1 MWYTNTQTGHGIDL
15 SQVNYFSLIDP
26 THENYPDP
34 QPKPL
39 IVFRFLDNE
48 TESAKFQNM
57 EEAQAVFDEIAAM
70 LKADTEDCDKPDA
83 KG

>member
-15 SQVNYFSLIDP
+15 SQVNYFYLHNPAHDLR
-26 THENYPDP
+26 PDP
-34 QPKPL
+34 QHKPR

-48 TESAKFQNM
+48 TERAEFQNM
-57 EEAQAVFDEIAAM
+57 EEAQAVFDEISAM

>member
-1 MWYTNTQTGHGIDL
+1 MWYTNTQTGHAIDL
-15 SQVNYFSLIDP
+15 SQVNYFCLIDP
-26 THENYPDP
+26 ADYGKGAYK
-34 QPKPL
+34 KPL

-48 TESAKFQNM
+48 TERAEFQNI
-57 EEAQAVFDEIAAM
+57 EQAQEVFDEIAAM